1 MMGRFYDLH
10 IRATRCNNRLLDACS
25 LGSATCCSVFYYS
38 NINTVDPMTHKV
50 KLTNWRFLSFLG
62 AQFLGAFND
71 NAFKLVVSMASL
83 SLILDP
89 EKQQSY
95 LAMTSA
101 LAILP
106 FLIFSGYA
114 GYFADRYA
122 KSNVL
127 RISKAAEILAM
138 GAALIIFMSGQNIS
152 HLLVTLFLLALH
164 SAFFSP
170 SKYGLLP
177 EILSAE
183 DLPKANGYL
192 NMLTFVAIILGSLS
206 GSMLWGMFKATPE
219 IIGVILTGIA
229 VLGTILCLFVPQS
242 PRGNAAK
249 RFDLNPFG
257 EIIHGVSR
265 ARHSRVIIAS
275 MFGSAMFWMLGGLI
289 YLSLILLGKT
299 QLGLSEGAA
308 GSLFAFLA
316 SGIAVGSV
324 IAGLIVGKS
333 IRKTVIVWGALLLS
347 LGCILTGFF
356 ATTYITTAALI
367 AFVGLGGGLFV
378 VPLVTL
384 MQKHAP
390 EELRGQIL
398 ATSGFFDMLGVFLA
412 SGIFWLLG
420 TQAGLSASS
429 IIMAA
434 GAISLVGLLV
444 AIYHVP
450 KLLHDPIESAIY
462 FIARRIYRIRLVGDG
477 LENGAFPQPTVPT
490 VFIAN
495 HVTYLDGLFISSL
508 SRKPIRY
515 LVLSTFWKKPFTRF
529 FLNAMGAI
537 PFGTGDAGETR
548 RGMKAAHEAL
558 AHGEYVCIFPE
569 GVLTRTGHLHPFKRG
584 IEKMLEGTDAQIV
597 PIYLE
602 RLWGSI
608 FSFADQRFL
617 RKLPRRLPYPVTV
630 AVGKAVAGNTPAW
643 KLNRII
649 SALGTDAITH
659 RYTEKETLGYRF
671 IMQNKRSLGVPHMSD
686 TTGRRMNGLTVL
698 VGARLIAQWLKKQL
712 GDAQNIALLLPPS
725 VGGALANIAL
735 ALLGKTS
742 VNLNFS
748 LGSTVMDEA
757 LAKAEIKHII
767 TTRKVIDKLGMPED
781 ARMLFLEEAAA
792 QIPATKRVHA
802 LLQALIYPRR
812 ILCKRWLRGVQ
823 HKDATATILFSSGST
838 STPKAVILSHAN
850 IIANIESISSLLE
863 HAEATADMPYAMAGI
878 LPFFHSFGLTAGLWL
893 PAITGRRI
901 AYHTNPLEAK
911 TVVKMIATEK
921 LQLLITTPTFARNYT
936 TVAKEGALDSLRLVI
951 LGGEKLTETVEVQ
964 LAEALPKTAILQ
976 GYGCTELGPVVAIN
990 VPDIKHGGLLHRGYC
1005 KGSVGKPIPGVS
1017 ICIVEHDGDVEL
1029 GIDEEGLILVKSA
1042 SRMQGYYSDTAMT
1055 DSVIRDGW
1063 YVTGDIGKIDKH
1075 GFLHITDRLAR
1086 FSKIGGE
1093 MVPHGKVEAVLE
1105 TIIASA
1111 SMVAVVA
1118 IADATKGEKLC
1129 VLTTETTLAPKD
1141 IYTALKQSG
1150 LPNLWIP
1157 SVEAIFVVTELPQL
1171 STGKRDLRECRQMA
1185 ISMLAQ

>member
-1 MMGRFYDLH
+1 M
-10 IRATRCNNRLLDACS
+10 C
-25 LGSATCCSVFYYS
+25 
-38 NINTVDPMTHKV
+38 HKV
-50 KLTNWRFLSFLG
+50 NITHWRFLSFLA

-83 SLILDP
+83 SMILDP
-89 EKQQSY
+89 AKQQSY

-106 FLIFSGYA
+106 FLLCSGYA
-114 GYFADRYA
+114 GYLADRYA

-138 GAALIIFMSGQNIS
+138 GAALVVFMSGQNIT

-170 SKYGLLP
+170 SKYGILP

-206 GSMLWGMFKATPE
+206 GATLWGMFKHTPE
-219 IIGVILTGIA
+219 IIGIILTGIA
-229 VLGTILCLFVPQS
+229 VLGTLLCLFVPQS
-242 PRGNAAK
+242 PRGKPEK

-257 EIIHGVSR
+257 EIAHGVSR
-265 ARHSRVIIAS
+265 ARHSRVILAS

-316 SGIAVGSV
+316 SGIAIGSV
-324 IAGLIVGKS
+324 AAGLIIGRS
-333 IRKTVIVWGALLLS
+333 IRKTVIVWGALILS
-347 LGCILTGFF
+347 VGCILTGFL
-356 ATTYITTAALI
+356 ATSYAATAALM
-367 AFVGLGGGLFV
+367 ALVGLGGGLFV
-378 VPLVTL
+378 VPLATL

-390 EELRGQIL
+390 EEVRGQIL

-434 GAISLVGLLV
+434 GALSLFGLCV
-444 AIYHVP
+444 AIYYTP

-462 FIARRIYRIRLVGDG
+462 FIARRFYRIRLIGDG
-477 LENGAFPQPTVPT
+477 LEDGIFPQPTTPT

-495 HVTYLDGLFISSL
+495 HVTYLDGLFISML
-508 SRKPIRY
+508 SRKPMRF
-515 LVLSTFWKKPFTRF
+515 LVLSTFWKHRFTRF

-537 PFGTGDAGETR
+537 PFGTGDATETR
-548 RGMKAAHEAL
+548 LGIEAAKAAL
-558 AHGEYVCIFPE
+558 AKGEYVCIFPE

-584 IEKMLEGTDAQIV
+584 VERILEGTDAQVV

-608 FSFADQRFL
+608 FSFSGRRFIK
-617 RKLPRRLPYPVTV
+617 KLPRRIPYPLTV
-630 AVGKAVAGNTPAW
+630 AVGKPVAGTTPAW
-643 KLNRII
+643 QLNHIS

-659 RYTEKETLGYRF
+659 RYAKHETLGQRF
-671 IMQNKRSLGVPHMSD
+671 ILQNKQELFTARMSD
-686 TTGRRMNGLTVL
+686 TTDRRMNGLTSL
-698 VGARLIAQWLKKQL
+698 VGARLISQWLKKQL
-712 GDAQNIALLLPPS
+712 GTAQHVGLLLPPS

-748 LGSTVMDEA
+748 LGQEVMREA

-767 TTRKVIDKLGMPED
+767 TTRKVIAKLGIEAD
-781 ARMLFLEEAAA
+781 ETMLFLEEGITTI
-792 QIPATKRVHA
+792 QHRKRAHA
-802 LLQALIYPRR
+802 LLQALFYPRK
-812 ILCKRWLRGVQ
+812 ILCRRWLRGVQ
-823 HKDATATILFSSGST
+823 NKDAIATILFSSGST
-838 STPKAVILSHAN
+838 STPKAVMLSHAN

-863 HAEATADMPYAMAGI
+863 HAETAENQAYAMAGI

-911 TVVKMIATEK
+911 TVVKMIAAEQ
-921 LQLLITTPTFARNYT
+921 LQVLITTPTFARNYT
-936 TVAKEGALDSLRLVI
+936 NVAKEKALDTLRLVI
-951 LGGEKLTETVEVQ
+951 LGGEKLTEAMDVQ
-964 LAEALPKTAILQ
+964 LSAALPKARILQ

-990 VPDIKHGGLLHRGYC
+990 VPDIEHGGLTHRGYC

-1017 ICIVEHDGDVEL
+1017 IRIVEGESGAEL
-1029 GIDEEGLILVKSA
+1029 GMDEEGLILVKSA
-1042 SRMQGYYSDTAMT
+1042 SCMQGYYGDTAMT
-1055 DSVIRDGW
+1055 ASVMRDGW
-1063 YVTGDIGKIDKH
+1063 YVTGDIGRLDKH
-1075 GFLHITDRLAR
+1075 GFLHITDRMAR

-1093 MVPHGKVEAVLE
+1093 MVPHGKIEASVEAM
-1105 TIIASA
+1105 IAQDSQA
-1111 SMVAVVA
+1111 VVVA
-1118 IADATKGEKLC
+1118 IADAAKGERLC
-1129 VLTTETTLAPKD
+1129 ILTTETTLSAKE
-1141 IYTALKQSG
+1141 INAALHQSG

-1157 SVEAIFVVTELPQL
+1157 STDCIFIVERLPQL
-1171 STGKRDLRECRQMA
+1171 STGKRDLRAARE
-1185 ISMLAQ
+1185 LARTLTA

>member
-1 MMGRFYDLH
+1 M
-10 IRATRCNNRLLDACS
+10 DASS
-25 LGSATCCSVFYYS
+25 LCGAHHPSMSRYS
-38 NINTVDPMTHKV
+38 NLNAVDSMTHKV
-50 KLTNWRFLSFLG
+50 KLTHWRFLSFLS

-83 SLILDP
+83 TVILDP
-89 EKQQSY
+89 AKQQSY

-106 FLIFSGYA
+106 FILFSGYA

-170 SKYGLLP
+170 SKFGILP

-206 GSMLWGMFKATPE
+206 GSILWGMFKATPQV
-219 IIGVILTGIA
+219 IGVILTGIA
-229 VLGTILCLFVPQS
+229 VLGTFLCLFVPRS
-242 PRGNAAK
+242 PRGNPAK
-249 RFDLNPFG
+249 RFDANPFG
-257 EIIHGVSR
+257 EIAHGVSH
-265 ARHSRVIIAS
+265 ARHDRVIIAS
-275 MFGSAMFWMLGGLI
+275 MFGTAMFWMLGGLI
-289 YLSLILLGKT
+289 YLSLIMLGKT
-299 QLGLSEGAA
+299 QLGLSEGES

-316 SGIAVGSV
+316 TGIAVGSV

-347 LGCILTGFF
+347 LGCILTGFYAISYAST
-356 ATTYITTAALI
+356 ATLMAL
-367 AFVGLGGGLFV
+367 VGLGGGLFV

-390 EELRGQIL
+390 EESRGQIL
-398 ATSGFFDMLGVFLA
+398 ATSGFFDMLGVFAA
-412 SGIFWLLG
+412 SGIFWALG
-420 TQAGLSASS
+420 TQVHLSASS

-434 GAISLVGLLV
+434 GGISLVGLLV

-462 FIARRIYRIRLVGDG
+462 FIARRIYRIRLIGDG
-477 LENGAFPQPTVPT
+477 LENGTFPQPTAPT

-495 HVTYLDGLFISSL
+495 HVTYLDGLFISML

-537 PFGTGDAGETR
+537 PFGTGEAGETR
-548 RGMKAAHEAL
+548 RGMETAREAL
-558 AHGEYVCIFPE
+558 AKGEYVCIFPE

-584 IEKMLEGTDAQIV
+584 IERMLEGTNAQII
-597 PIYLE
+597 PIHLE

-608 FSFADQRFL
+608 FSFVDQRFL
-617 RKLPRRLPYPVTV
+617 RKLPRSLPYPVTV
-630 AVGKAVAGNTPAW
+630 AVGKAVAGSTPAW
-643 KLNRII
+643 KLNRIVNE
-649 SALGTDAITH
+649 LGTTAIPY
-659 RYTEKETLGYRF
+659 RYAPHETLGYRF
-671 IMQNKRSLGVPHMSD
+671 IIEHKGGLFAPRMSD
-686 TTGRRMNGLTVL
+686 TTGRRMNGLTSL
-698 VGARLIAQWLKKQL
+698 VGARLIAQWLKKPL
-712 GDAQNIALLLPPS
+712 GDAQNVALLLPPS
-725 VGGALANIAL
+725 VGGVLANIAL

-748 LGSTVMDEA
+748 LGQDVMHEA
-757 LAKAEIKHII
+757 LAKAEIQHIV
-767 TTRKVIDKLGMPED
+767 TTHKVIDKLGIQAD
-781 ARMLFLEEAAA
+781 ARMLFLDEGMAK
-792 QIPATKRVHA
+792 IPATKRAHA
-802 LLQALIYPRR
+802 LLQVLICPRK

-838 STPKAVILSHAN
+838 STPKAVMLSHEN

-863 HAEATADMPYAMAGI
+863 HAEVAAKEMYAMAGI

-911 TVVKMIATEK
+911 TVVKMIAAEQ
-921 LQLLITTPTFARNYT
+921 LQLLITTPTFVRNYVA
-936 TVAKEGALDSLRLVI
+936 VAKENALDSLRLVI
-951 LGGEKLTETVEVQ
+951 LGGEKLTETVDAQ
-964 LAEALPKTAILQ
+964 LSDALPKASILQ

-1017 ICIVEHDGDVEL
+1017 IRIVERDGDAEL
-1029 GIDEEGLILVKSA
+1029 GVDEEGLILAKSA
-1042 SRMQGYYSDTAMT
+1042 SCMQGYYGDAAMT
-1055 DSVIRDGW
+1055 ESVMRGGW
-1063 YVTGDIGKIDKH
+1063 YITGDIGKLDKH
-1075 GFLHITDRLAR
+1075 GFLHITDRMAR

-1093 MVPHGKVEAVLE
+1093 MVPHGKVEAALE
-1105 TIIASA
+1105 AIIAQGSA
-1111 SMVAVVA
+1111 VAVVA
-1118 IADATKGEKLC
+1118 IADTAKGEKLC
-1129 VLTTETTLAPKD
+1129 VLTTETTLSPRD
-1141 IYTALKQSG
+1141 IHAALKQSG

-1157 SVEAIFVVTELPQL
+1157 SADAIFSIAELPQL
-1171 STGKRDLRECRQMA
+1171 STGKRDLRACRKMA
-1185 ISMLAQ
+1185 ETCWFSVTNGP

>member
-1 MMGRFYDLH
+1 M
-10 IRATRCNNRLLDACS
+10 S
-25 LGSATCCSVFYYS
+25 
-38 NINTVDPMTHKV
+38 HKV
-50 KLTNWRFLSFLG
+50 KITHWRFLSFLT

-83 SLILDP
+83 SMILDP
-89 EKQQSY
+89 AKQQSY

-106 FLIFSGYA
+106 FLLFSGYA

-127 RISKAAEILAM
+127 RISKSAEILAM
-138 GAALIIFMSGQNIS
+138 GAALIVFLSGQNIS
-152 HLLVTLFLLALH
+152 HLLITLFLLALH

-170 SKYGLLP
+170 SKYGILP

-206 GSMLWGMFKATPE
+206 GATLWGMFKASPE
-219 IIGVILTGIA
+219 IIGIILTGIA
-229 VLGTILCLFVPQS
+229 VLGTLLCLFVPQS
-242 PRGNAAK
+242 PRGKPEK
-249 RFDLNPFG
+249 RFNLNPFG
-257 EIIHGVSR
+257 EIAHGVSR
-265 ARHSRVIIAS
+265 ARHSRVILAS

-316 SGIAVGSV
+316 CGIAVGSV
-324 IAGLIVGKS
+324 AAGLVVGRS
-333 IRKTVIVWGALLLS
+333 IRKTVIVWGALILS
-347 LGCILTGFF
+347 TGCILTGFL
-356 ATTYITTAALI
+356 ATSYAVTAALMVL
-367 AFVGLGGGLFV
+367 VGLGGGLFV

-390 EELRGQIL
+390 EEVRGQIL

-412 SGIFWLLG
+412 SGIFWALG

-444 AIYHVP
+444 AIYYTP

-462 FIARRIYRIRLVGDG
+462 FIARRFYRVRLIGDG
-477 LENGAFPQPTVPT
+477 LEDGKFPEPTKPT

-495 HVTYLDGLFISSL
+495 HVTYLDGLFINML
-508 SRKPIRY
+508 SRKPMRY
-515 LVLSTFWKKPFTRF
+515 LVLSTFWKNRFTRF

-537 PFGTGDAGETR
+537 PFGTGDATETR
-548 RGMKAAHEAL
+548 LGIEAAKAAL
-558 AHGEYVCIFPE
+558 AKGEYVCIFPE

-584 IEKMLEGTDAQIV
+584 VERILEGTDAQVV

-608 FSFADQRFL
+608 FSFSGRRFIK
-617 RKLPRRLPYPVTV
+617 KLPRRIPYPVTV
-630 AVGKAVAGNTPAW
+630 AVGKPVAGSTPAW
-643 KLNRII
+643 QLNRII
-649 SALGTDAITH
+649 STLGTDAISH
-659 RYTEKETLGYRF
+659 RYAANETLGQRF
-671 IMQNKRSLGVPHMSD
+671 ILQNKQRVFAERMSD
-686 TTGRRMNGLTVL
+686 TTGRRMNGLTAL
-698 VGARLIAQWLKKQL
+698 VGARLISQWLNNQL
-712 GDAQNIALLLPPS
+712 GAVQNVGLLLPPS

-748 LGSTVMDEA
+748 LGQEVMREA
-757 LAKAEIKHII
+757 LAKAEIQHII
-767 TTRKVIDKLGMPED
+767 TTRKVIAKLGMEAD
-781 ARMLFLEEAAA
+781 ARMLFLEEGITTISAR
-792 QIPATKRVHA
+792 KRMHA
-802 LLQALIYPRR
+802 LLQALLYPRKL
-812 ILCKRWLRGVQ
+812 LCKRWLRGVQ
-823 HKDATATILFSSGST
+823 SKDATATILFSSGST
-838 STPKAVILSHAN
+838 STPKAVMLSHAN

-863 HAEATADMPYAMAGI
+863 HAEAAENQTYAMAGI

-911 TVVKMIATEK
+911 TVVKMIAAEQ
-921 LQLLITTPTFARNYT
+921 LQVLITTPTFARNYT
-936 TVAKEGALDSLRLVI
+936 NVAKENALDSLRLVI
-951 LGGEKLTETVEVQ
+951 LGGEKLTEAIDEQ
-964 LAEALPKTAILQ
+964 LSSALPKARILQ

-990 VPDIKHGGLLHRGYC
+990 VPDILHGGLLHRGFC
-1005 KGSVGKPIPGVS
+1005 KSSVGKPIPGVS
-1017 ICIVEHDGDVEL
+1017 IRIVERDGDTEL

-1042 SRMQGYYSDTAMT
+1042 SCMQGYYDDATMT
-1055 DSVIRDGW
+1055 DSVMRDSW
-1063 YVTGDIGKIDKH
+1063 YVTGDIGKLDKH
-1075 GFLHITDRLAR
+1075 GFLHITDRMAR
-1086 FSKIGGE
+1086 FSKIAGE
-1093 MVPHGKVEAVLE
+1093 MVPHGKVETAVE
-1105 TIIASA
+1105 AIIANDSQA
-1111 SMVAVVA
+1111 VVVAV
-1118 IADATKGEKLC
+1118 ADAAKGEKLC
-1129 VLTTETTLAPKD
+1129 ILTTESALSAKE
-1141 IYTALKQSG
+1141 IHAALKQSG

-1157 SVEAIFVVTELPQL
+1157 SADCIFTVEQLPQL
-1171 STGKRDLRECRQMA
+1171 PTGKRDLRAARE
-1185 ISMLAQ
+1185 LARALTE

>member
-1 MMGRFYDLH
+1 MLAH
-10 IRATRCNNRLLDACS
+10 PNLA
-25 LGSATCCSVFYYS
+25 
-38 NINTVDPMTHKV
+38 TVDSMTHKV
-50 KLTNWRFLSFLG
+50 TLTHWRFLSFLG

-89 EKQQSY
+89 AQQQSY

-106 FLIFSGYA
+106 FILFSGYA

-138 GAALIIFMSGQNIS
+138 GAALTIFMSGQNIS
-152 HLLVTLFLLALH
+152 QLLVTLFLLALH

-170 SKYGLLP
+170 SKYGILP

-206 GSMLWGMFKATPE
+206 GATLWGMYKATPE
-219 IIGVILTGIA
+219 IIGVILTAIA

-242 PRGNAAK
+242 PRGNAHK
-249 RFDLNPFG
+249 RFNRNPFG
-257 EIIHGVSR
+257 EILQGIAQ
-265 ARHSRVIIAS
+265 ARHHRVIITS

-299 QLGLSEGAA
+299 QLGLSEAA
-308 GSLFAFLA
+308 SGSLFAFLA
-316 SGIAVGSV
+316 SGIAAGSV
-324 IAGLIVGKS
+324 AAGLIVGKS
-333 IRKTVIVWGALLLS
+333 IRKTVIVWGALILS

-356 ATTYITTAALI
+356 ATSYTNTAVLMAL
-367 AFVGLGGGLFV
+367 VGLGGGLFV

-390 EELRGQIL
+390 EALRGQIL
-398 ATSGFFDMLGVFLA
+398 ATSGFFDMLGVLLA
-412 SGIFWLLG
+412 SGLFWLLG
-420 TQAGLSASS
+420 TQFGLSASA

-434 GAISLVGLLV
+434 GVISLLGLCI
-444 AIYHVP
+444 AIHYAP

-462 FIARRIYRIRLVGDG
+462 FIARRIYRVRLTGDG
-477 LENGAFPQPTVPT
+477 LENGTFPQPSAPT

-495 HVTYLDGLFISSL
+495 HVTYLDGLFISML

-537 PFGTGDAGETR
+537 PFGTGDATETR
-548 RGMKAAHEAL
+548 LGMDAARGAL
-558 AHGEYVCIFPE
+558 ANGEYVCIFPE

-584 IEKMLEGTDAQIV
+584 IERMLEGTDAQIV

-608 FSFADQRFL
+608 FSFSG
-617 RKLPRRLPYPVTV
+617 RKFIKKMPRHIPYPVTV
-630 AVGKAVAGNTPAW
+630 AVGKAVAGTTPAW
-643 KLNRII
+643 QLNRII
-649 SALGTDAITH
+649 SALGTDAVKQ
-659 RYTEKETLGYRF
+659 RYKAEETLGYRF
-671 IMQNKRSLGVPHMSD
+671 IMQNKHRIFAPRMRD
-686 TTGRRMNGLTVL
+686 TTGRRLNGLTAL
-698 VGARLIAQWLKKQL
+698 VGARLVAQWLQKQL
-712 GDAQNIALLLPPS
+712 GPQQNVGVMLPPS
-725 VGGALANIAL
+725 AGGALANIAL

-748 LGSTVMDEA
+748 LGQAAMNEA
-757 LAKAEIKHII
+757 LTKAEVAHII
-767 TTRKVIDKLGMPED
+767 TTRKLVTKLGMDAD
-781 ARMLFLEEAAA
+781 ARMLFLEEGMAK
-792 QIPATKRVHA
+792 IPAHRLA
-802 LLQALIYPRR
+802 LALFQALVYPRAV
-812 ILCKRWLRGVQ
+812 LCRRWLKSVQ
-823 HKDATATILFSSGST
+823 AKDEPATILFSSGST
-838 STPKAVILSHAN
+838 ATPKAVMLNHAN

-863 HAEATADMPYAMAGI
+863 HAEAAEDQAYAMAGI

-901 AYHTNPLEAK
+901 SYHTNPLEAK
-911 TVVKMIATEK
+911 TVVKMIAAEK
-921 LQLLITTPTFARNYT
+921 LQLLITTPTFARHY
-936 TVAKEGALDSLRLVI
+936 VAGAKDNALASLRLVI
-951 LGGEKLTETVEVQ
+951 LGGEKLTEATETQ
-964 LAEALPKTAILQ
+964 LSEALPSASILQ

-990 VPDIKHGGLLHRGYC
+990 VPDIQHGGLLHRGYC

-1017 ICIVEHDGDVEL
+1017 IRIADREDGHEL
-1029 GIDEEGLILVKSA
+1029 ATDEEGLILVKSA
-1042 SRMQGYYSDTAMT
+1042 SCMQGYYADAALTSSAM
-1055 DSVIRDGW
+1055 RDGW
-1063 YVTGDIGKIDKH
+1063 YITGDIGKLDKH
-1075 GFLHITDRLAR
+1075 GFLHITDRMAR

-1093 MVPHGKVEAVLE
+1093 MVPHGKVEAAIE
-1105 TIIASA
+1105 AIIRPESSA
-1111 SMVAVVA
+1111 CVVA
-1118 IADATKGEKLC
+1118 LADEAKGEKLY
-1129 VLTTETTLAPKD
+1129 VLTTETMLSPRD
-1141 IYTALKQSG
+1141 IHAALKQAG

-1157 SVEAIFVVTELPQL
+1157 SVEMIFAVAELPQL
-1171 STGKRDLRECRQMA
+1171 STGKRDLRAAKEMA
-1185 ISMLAQ
+1185 HVLTTAKA

>member
-1 MMGRFYDLH
+1 
-10 IRATRCNNRLLDACS
+10 
-25 LGSATCCSVFYYS
+25 
-38 NINTVDPMTHKV
+38 MTHHV
-50 KLTNWRFLSFLG
+50 KLTHWRFLSFLA

-83 SLILDP
+83 TVILDP
-89 EKQQSY
+89 AKQQSY
-95 LAMTSA
+95 LAITSA

-106 FLIFSGYA
+106 FLLFSGYA
-114 GYFADRYA
+114 GFLADRYA

-138 GAALIIFMSGQNIS
+138 GAALVVFMSGQNIS

-170 SKYGLLP
+170 SKYGILP

-206 GSMLWGMFKATPE
+206 GATLWGIFKATPE
-219 IIGVILTGIA
+219 VIGLILTGIA
-229 VLGTILCLFVPQS
+229 VLGTVLCLFVPQS
-242 PRGNAAK
+242 PRGKPEK

-257 EIIHGVSR
+257 EIVHGVSQ
-265 ARHSRVIIAS
+265 ARHSRVILAS

-324 IAGLIVGKS
+324 IAGLIIGKS
-333 IRKTVIVWGALLLS
+333 IRKTVIVWGALILS
-347 LGCILTGFF
+347 TGCILTGFY
-356 ATTYITTAALI
+356 AVSYTVTAVLMAL
-367 AFVGLGGGLFV
+367 VGFGGGLFV

-390 EELRGQIL
+390 ENVRGQIL
-398 ATSGFFDMLGVFLA
+398 ATAGFFDMLGVFLA
-412 SGIFWLLG
+412 SGIFWALG

-429 IIMAA
+429 IILSA
-434 GAISLVGLLV
+434 GVISLIGLV
-444 AIYHVP
+444 IAIYHHP

-462 FIARRIYRIRLVGDG
+462 FIARRFYRIRLIGAG
-477 LENGAFPQPTVPT
+477 LEDGNFPQPTTPT

-495 HVTYLDGLFISSL
+495 HVTYLDGLFINML
-508 SRKPIRY
+508 SRKPMRY
-515 LVLSTFWKKPFTRF
+515 LVLSTFWKHPVTRF

-537 PFGTGDAGETR
+537 PFGTGDATETR
-548 RGMKAAHEAL
+548 LGIEAAKAAL
-558 AHGEYVCIFPE
+558 ANGEYVCIFPE

-584 IEKMLEGTDAQIV
+584 VERILEGTDAQVV

-608 FSFADQRFL
+608 FSFSGRRFIK
-617 RKLPRRLPYPVTV
+617 KLPRRIPYPVTV
-630 AVGKAVAGNTPAW
+630 AVGNPVAGNTPAW
-643 KLNRII
+643 QLNRII
-649 SALGTDAITH
+649 SALGTDAIAH
-659 RYTEKETLGYRF
+659 RYAEHETLGRRF
-671 IMQNKRSLGVPHMSD
+671 IQQNKQRLFTTRMSD
-686 TTGRRMNGLTVL
+686 TTGRRMNGLTSL
-698 VGARLIAQWLKKQL
+698 VGSRLISGWLKSQL
-712 GDAQNIALLLPPS
+712 GEAQNVGLLLPSS

-748 LGSTVMDEA
+748 LGHAVMEDA
-757 LAKAEIKHII
+757 LAKADIQHII
-767 TTRKVIDKLGMPED
+767 TTRKVIAKLGMEAD
-781 ARMLFLEEAAA
+781 ARMLFLDEAMTT
-792 QIPATKRVHA
+792 IGTTKRIHA
-802 LLQALIYPRR
+802 LLQALLYPRNM
-812 ILCKRWLRGVQ
+812 LCRRWLRGVQ
-823 HKDATATILFSSGST
+823 HHDATATILFSSGST
-838 STPKAVILSHAN
+838 SAPKAVMLSHAN
-850 IIANIESISSLLE
+850 IIANIESIGSLLE
-863 HAEATADMPYAMAGI
+863 HAEASEKQAYAMAGI

-911 TVVKMIATEK
+911 TVVKMIDAEQ
-921 LQLLITTPTFARNYT
+921 LQVLITTPTFARNYT
-936 TVAKEGALDSLRLVI
+936 NVAKDNALDSLRLVI
-951 LGGEKLTETVEVQ
+951 LGGEKLTEAVETQ
-964 LAEALPKTAILQ
+964 LAAALPKASILQ

-990 VPDIKHGGLLHRGYC
+990 VPDIQHGGLLHRGYC
-1005 KGSVGKPIPGVS
+1005 QGSVGKPIPGVS
-1017 ICIVEHDGDVEL
+1017 IRIVERDGDAEL

-1042 SRMQGYYSDTAMT
+1042 SCMQGYYGDATMTA
-1055 DSVIRDGW
+1055 SVMRDGW
-1063 YVTGDIGKIDKH
+1063 YITGDIGKLDKY
-1075 GFLHITDRLAR
+1075 GFLHITDRMAR

-1093 MVPHGKVEAVLE
+1093 MVPHGKIEAAIE
-1105 TIIASA
+1105 AMIASDA
-1111 SMVAVVA
+1111 TAAVVA
-1118 IADATKGEKLC
+1118 IADNAKGEKLC
-1129 VLTTETTLAPKD
+1129 VLTTERSLLPKD
-1141 IYTALKQSG
+1141 IHAALKQSG

-1157 SVEAIFVVTELPQL
+1157 SADAIFIVEQLPQL
-1171 STGKRDLRECRQMA
+1171 STGKRDLRAARDMA
-1185 ISMLAQ
+1185 ATLAASKE

>member
-1 MMGRFYDLH
+1 
-10 IRATRCNNRLLDACS
+10 
-25 LGSATCCSVFYYS
+25 
-38 NINTVDPMTHKV
+38 MTYKV
-50 KLTNWRFLSFLG
+50 SLTNWRFLSFLT

-83 SLILDP
+83 SMILDLT
-89 EKQQSY
+89 KQQIY

-106 FLIFSGYA
+106 FLLFSGYA

-138 GAALIIFMSGQNIS
+138 GAALVILMSGQNIS

-170 SKYGLLP
+170 SKYGILP

-192 NMLTFVAIILGSLS
+192 NMLTFMAIILGSLS
-206 GSMLWGMFKATPE
+206 GASLWGTFKTTPE
-219 IIGVILTGIA
+219 IIGMILTGIA
-229 VLGTILCLFVPQS
+229 VLGTLLCLFVPQS
-242 PRGNAAK
+242 PCGNAAK
-249 RFDLNPFG
+249 KFKLNPFS
-257 EIIHGVSR
+257 EISR
-265 ARHSRVIIAS
+265 GTSYACSNRLIATC

-316 SGIAVGSV
+316 SGIAAGSV
-324 IAGLIVGKS
+324 AAGLIVGKS
-333 IRKTVIVWGALLLS
+333 IRRTVIVWGALILS
-347 LGCILTGFF
+347 VGCLLTGFL
-356 ATTYITTAALI
+356 ATTYTITAALM
-367 AFVGLGGGLFV
+367 ALVGLGGGLFV

-384 MQKHAP
+384 MQKEAP

-412 SGIFWLLG
+412 SGIFWALG
-420 TQAGLSASS
+420 TQAGLSASYV
-429 IIMAA
+429 IMAA
-434 GAISLVGLLV
+434 GVISLLGLMI
-444 AIYHVP
+444 AIYYLP

-462 FIARRIYRIRLVGDG
+462 FIARRFYRVRLIGDG
-477 LENGAFPQPTVPT
+477 LQDGKFPQPTTPT

-495 HVTYLDGLFISSL
+495 HVTYLDGLFISML
-508 SRKPIRY
+508 SRKPMRY
-515 LVLSTFWKKPFTRF
+515 LVLSTFWKHRFTRF

-537 PFGTGDAGETR
+537 PFGTGDATETR
-548 RGMKAAHEAL
+548 LGIEAAKAAL
-558 AHGEYVCIFPE
+558 AKGEYVCIFPE

-584 IEKMLEGTDAQIV
+584 VERILEGTDAQVV

-608 FSFADQRFL
+608 FSFSGRRFIK
-617 RKLPRRLPYPVTV
+617 KLPCRIPYPVTV
-630 AVGKAVAGNTPAW
+630 AVGKPVAGSTPAW
-643 KLNRII
+643 QLNRVI
-649 SALGTDAITH
+649 SALGTDAISH
-659 RYTEKETLGYRF
+659 RYVENETLGQRF
-671 IMQNKRSLGVPHMSD
+671 ILQNKQHLFAERMSD
-686 TTGRRMNGLTVL
+686 TTGRRMNGLTSL
-698 VGARLIAQWLKKQL
+698 ISARLISQWLKKQL
-712 GDAQNIALLLPPS
+712 GEVQNIGLLLPPS

-748 LGSTVMDEA
+748 LGQEVMREA
-757 LAKAEIKHII
+757 LAKAEVQHII
-767 TTRKVIDKLGMPED
+767 TTRKVIAKLGMEAD
-781 ARMLFLEEAAA
+781 TRMLFLDDGITTISA
-792 QIPATKRVHA
+792 KKYMHV
-802 LLQALIYPRR
+802 LLQVLIYPRK
-812 ILCKRWLRGVQ
+812 ILCRRWMRGVQ
-823 HKDATATILFSSGST
+823 SKDATATILFSSGST
-838 STPKAVILSHAN
+838 STPKAVMLSHAN

-863 HAEATADMPYAMAGI
+863 HAEVAENENYAMAGI

-911 TVVKMIATEK
+911 TVVKMIAREQ
-921 LQLLITTPTFARNYT
+921 LQVLITTPTFARNYT
-936 TVAKEGALDSLRLVI
+936 NVAKENALDSLRLVI
-951 LGGEKLTETVEVQ
+951 LGGEKLTEAMDTH
-964 LAEALPKTAILQ
+964 LASALLKADILQ

-990 VPDIKHGGLLHRGYC
+990 VPDIQHGGLLHRGYC

-1017 ICIVEHDGDVEL
+1017 VRIVECDGDVDM
-1029 GIDEEGLILVKSA
+1029 GIDEEGLILIKSA
-1042 SRMQGYYSDTAMT
+1042 SCMQGYYGDAKMT
-1055 DSVIRDGW
+1055 ESVMRDGW
-1063 YVTGDIGKIDKH
+1063 YVTGDIGKLDKY
-1075 GFLHITDRLAR
+1075 GFLHITDRMAR

-1093 MVPHGKVEAVLE
+1093 MVPHGKVEVALE
-1105 TIIASA
+1105 AIISGDAA
-1111 SMVAVVA
+1111 VAVVA
-1118 IADATKGEKLC
+1118 VADATKGEKLC
-1129 VLTTETTLAPKD
+1129 VLTTETVLSVQD
-1141 IYTALKQSG
+1141 IHSALKQSG

-1157 SVEAIFVVTELPQL
+1157 ALDSILVVSELPQL
-1171 STGKRDLRECRQMA
+1171 ANGKRNLRAAKEMA
-1185 ISMLAQ
+1185 RKLINQ